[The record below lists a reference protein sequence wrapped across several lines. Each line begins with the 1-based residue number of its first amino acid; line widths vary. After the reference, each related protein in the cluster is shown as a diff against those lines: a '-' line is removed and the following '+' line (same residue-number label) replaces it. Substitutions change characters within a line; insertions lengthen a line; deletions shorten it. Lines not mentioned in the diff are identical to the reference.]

1 MISYDIEIED
11 IKTLLDKLSVTYDL
25 NQHEKESINSNLE
38 AFERMDDPVQINLDD
53 QNEDVNKAED

>member
-25 NQHEKESINSNLE
+25 NQQDKESINSNLE
-38 AFERMDDPVQINLDD
+38 AFERMNDPV
-53 QNEDVNKAED
+53 